1 MSKSAMDMTEKLLA
15 KLSQQ
20 PQQPQPQQQPKA
32 QTPAP
37 DPAPAKMS
45 KAAKTASVYMT
56 ADQHAA
62 LDRIAKELGTN
73 KHNVMQIA
81 VRHFIADYD
90 SGQYIPE
97 PRYKKVYY

>member
-1 MSKSAMDMTEKLLA
+1 MSKDKKAMTDSLIADIMQ
-15 KLSQQ
+15 SQQ
-20 PQQPQPQQQPKA
+20 PQQQPA
-32 QTPAP
+32 APAP
-37 DPAPAKMS
+37 KMS

-81 VRHFIADYD
+81 IRHFIADYD